1 MGQLSAMD
9 VISKEMTRRN
19 FIRTTALSSAGFLV
33 GCATDPVTGRS
44 QLMLVSEEQE
54 IQIDRQN
61 SPHQFSAD
69 YGTIQD
75 RALNTYIDNTGRRM
89 VAKTHRTEM
98 PYSFRAVNATYMN
111 AYAFPGGSIACTR
124 GMLLALENEAEL
136 AGLLGH
142 ELGHVNARH
151 TAEQTSKGMLISAT
165 VGGLAAYAGSQSQML
180 GSIAQGLAGIGAGA
194 LLAKYSRD
202 NEREADALGMEYMVK
217 TGYNPNGMVGLMDI
231 LRNMSMQKPAALEL
245 MFATHPMSEERYRT
259 VLQSARTKYRTA
271 EKFPVLRTRYM
282 DHTAGL
288 RKMKGAIDEMQR
300 GETEMGRGRFPSA
313 QNHFRQALHK
323 APDDYAGLLM
333 MAKCQYVQKKFAETI
348 PYANLAKQV
357 YPKEPQAYL
366 IGGMASLQQK
376 KYHVGYRDFHIYQ
389 QLLPGN
395 PSITFLQGYSLEGM
409 GDTQQAAKQYHRYLQ
424 SVSSGNQAQY
434 AYQRLVQWGYIKPAR

>member
-1 MGQLSAMD
+1 MGNTLETTF
-9 VISKEMTRRN
+9 ISKEMTRRN
-19 FIRTTALSSAGFLV
+19 FIRIAALSSAGFLA

-54 IQIDRQN
+54 IQIDREN

-75 RALNTYIDNTGRRM
+75 HALNAYIGSTGKRM
-89 VAKTHRTEM
+89 AAQTHRTNM

-165 VGGLAAYAGSQSQML
+165 VGGLATYAGSQSQIL

-217 TGYNPNGMVGLMDI
+217 SGYNPNGMVGLMDI

-259 VLQSARTKYRTA
+259 VLQATRTKYRTA
-271 EKFPVLRTRYM
+271 ERFPVLRTRYM
-282 DHTAGL
+282 DHTASL
-288 RKMKGAIDEMQR
+288 RKMKGAIDEMQK
-300 GETEMGRGRFPSA
+300 GEKEMGKGRFPSA
-313 QNHFRQALHK
+313 RNHFRQALYK

-333 MAKCQYVQKKFAETI
+333 MAKCLYVQKKFTEAI
-348 PYANLAKQV
+348 PYTNLAKQV

-366 IGGMASLQQK
+366 VSGMASLQQK
-376 KYHVGYRDFHIYQ
+376 KYHAGYRDFHTYQ

-395 PSITFLQGYSLEGM
+395 PNITFLQGYSLEGM
-409 GDTQQAAKQYHRYLQ
+409 GDTQPAANQYHRYLQ

-434 AYQRLVQWGYIKPAR
+434 AYQRLVQWGYITPAR

>member
-1 MGQLSAMD
+1 MEATCGL
-9 VISKEMTRRN
+9 KEMTRRD
-19 FIRTTALSSAGFLV
+19 FIRVAAVASAGFLA
-33 GCATDPVTGRS
+33 GCATDPVTGQS

-61 SPHQFSAD
+61 APHQFSAD
-69 YGTIQD
+69 YGTVQD
-75 RALNTYIDNTGRRM
+75 QALNAYIDSTGKRM
-89 VAKTHRTEM
+89 AAHTHRPNM

-151 TAEQTSKGMLISAT
+151 TAEQTSKGMLVSAT
-165 VGGLAAYAGSQSQML
+165 VGGLAAYAGSQSQIL
-180 GSIAQGLAGIGAGA
+180 GSIAQGLAGISAGA

-217 TGYNPNGMVGLMDI
+217 SGYNPSGMVGLMDI
-231 LRNMSMQKPAALEL
+231 LRSMSRERPAALEL
-245 MFATHPMSEERYRT
+245 MFATHPMSEERYQT
-259 VLQSARTKYRTA
+259 VLQTARTTYRAA

-282 DHTAGL
+282 DHTAHL
-288 RKMKGAIDEMQR
+288 RKMKGAIDEMQK
-300 GETEMGRGRFPSA
+300 GEREMGKGRFPSA
-313 QNHFRQALHK
+313 QDHFRSALYS

-333 MAKCQYVQKKFAETI
+333 MAKCQYAQKKFPEAL
-348 PYANLAKQV
+348 PYTNLAKQV
-357 YPKEPQAYL
+357 YPREAQAYL
-366 IGGMASLQQK
+366 VSGMASLQQK
-376 KYHVGYRDFHIYQ
+376 QYDAGYRDFHTYQ

-395 PSITFLQGYSLEGM
+395 PNITFLQGYSLEGM
-409 GDTQQAAKQYHRYLQ
+409 GNRQEAANQYHRYLRT
-424 SVSSGNQAQY
+424 VSSGNQAQY
-434 AYQRLVQWGYIKPAR
+434 AYQRLVQWGYIRPAR

>member
-1 MGQLSAMD
+1 MGNTSETTF
-9 VISKEMTRRN
+9 ISKEMSRRH
-19 FIRTTALSSAGFLV
+19 FIRVAALSSAGFLA

-75 RALNTYIDNTGRRM
+75 HALNAYIGSTGKRM
-89 VAKTHRTEM
+89 AARTHRPNL
-98 PYSFRAVNATYMN
+98 PYSFRAVNATYVN

-165 VGGLAAYAGSQSQML
+165 VGGLAAYAGSQSQIL

-217 TGYNPNGMVGLMDI
+217 SGYNPNGMVGLMDI
-231 LRNMSMQKPAALEL
+231 LRNMSVQKPAALEL

-259 VLQSARTKYRTA
+259 VLQASRTKYRTA

-282 DHTAGL
+282 DHTAGS
-288 RKMKGAIDEMQR
+288 K
-300 GETEMGRGRFPSA
+300 P
-313 QNHFRQALHK
+313 
-323 APDDYAGLLM
+323 
-333 MAKCQYVQKKFAETI
+333 
-348 PYANLAKQV
+348 
-357 YPKEPQAYL
+357 
-366 IGGMASLQQK
+366 
-376 KYHVGYRDFHIYQ
+376 
-389 QLLPGN
+389 
-395 PSITFLQGYSLEGM
+395 
-409 GDTQQAAKQYHRYLQ
+409 
-424 SVSSGNQAQY
+424 VSSLPAVYFQWEPGTVCLSAPGPVGV
-434 AYQRLVQWGYIKPAR
+434 YQTGKVKVLYNPPTYRFLI